1 MINSTSCLIVVITGP
16 NRSGVVGAR
25 SRIEVIVESS
35 RQKIP
40 FTHFLCF
47 PLYKSNLA
55 KKVDEFK
62 VRVLKDCFEVK
73 YLKLNNCF
81 YALHVYHFEN
91 YNVLKIHTDN
101 QPLNYTVIRESCNL
115 AIFLSCL
122 FRTVYCVHVLWRTV
136 FHVILI
142 LLIFKLSLI
151 QAS

>member
-1 MINSTSCLIVVITGP
+1 MINFTSCLIVVITGP

-73 YLKLNNCF
+73 YLKLNNNF
-81 YALHVYHFEN
+81 YALRVYHFEN
-91 YNVLKIHTDN
+91 YNVLKNHRDN
-101 QPLNYTVIRESCNL
+101 QPLNYAVIRESCNL

>member
-1 MINSTSCLIVVITGP
+1 MINFTSCLIVVITGP

-25 SRIEVIVESS
+25 SRIEVIAESS

-73 YLKLNNCF
+73 YLKLNNNF

-91 YNVLKIHTDN
+91 YNVLKNHRDN
-101 QPLNYTVIRESCNL
+101 QPLNYAVIRECCNL